1 MLRIKDGET
10 DFDQNFSIDI
20 EDYQFPAEF
29 NRLFV
34 YDSKIYTTI
43 PSRAVSYY
51 GGTQHGVSYW
61 SDVWYWSEIAAT
73 TKKAKRLNIPR
84 SEEHTSEPKLL
95 MLISYDV
102 LFFKTKK
109 K

>member
-51 GGTQHGVSYW
+51 GGTQHGVSYR
-61 SDVWYWSEIAAT
+61 SDVWYWSEIDAT
-73 TKKAKRLNIPR
+73 TKKAKRMNIHADSFYGTQR
-84 SEEHTSEPKLL
+84 SEEHTSELQSL
-95 MLISYDV
+95 MRTSYAV
-102 LFFKTKK
+102 
-109 K
+109 